1 MWKAEIRITLK
12 EGVVDPQGKAV
23 EKTLGELGYSQ
34 VEQVQIGKYVEL
46 VVNTPQRA
54 EADRQVDEICR
65 KVLINPVLE
74 EYTYQLVE
82 VL

>member
-65 KVLINPVLE
+65 KS
-74 EYTYQLVE
+74 
-82 VL
+82 

>member
-65 KVLINPVLE
+65 KILINPVLE

>member
-65 KVLINPVLE
+65 KVLIYPVLE

>member
-1 MWKAEIRITLK
+1 M
-12 EGVVDPQGKAV
+12 
-23 EKTLGELGYSQ
+23 GELGYSQ

>member
-46 VVNTPQRA
+46 VVNTPERA

>member
-34 VEQVQIGKYVEL
+34 VEKVQIGKYVEL